1 MVQTCEMLKH
11 HRWSII
17 SERKKEKKICSSF
30 RQWDWQSLY
39 PITALLKRKIYSC
52 ILKSFGSSTTNWA
65 HHAIC
70 FFFTFSICDGLKKN
84 STMIIRAKQTRHSC
98 DQHRPTQN
106 TFAWKPLFHY
116 STTESTFQYL
126 FLFFF
131 FLSSW
136 PLTFTWAES
145 QKDLE
150 LDLSHFSLA
159 SHLCRNNDYS
169 TC

>member
-39 PITALLKRKIYSC
+39 PITALLKRKRYSC
-52 ILKSFGSSTTNWA
+52 ILKS
-65 HHAIC
+65 
-70 FFFTFSICDGLKKN
+70 FFTFSICDGLKKKLN
-84 STMIIRAKQTRHSC
+84 YDHQSKTNKAQLRPAQTHTEHVCMEAAVSLFN
-98 DQHRPTQN
+98 HRVNISVFT
-106 TFAWKPLFHY
+106 Y
-116 STTESTFQYL
+116 
-126 FLFFF
+126 FLF

-145 QKDLE
+145 RKDLE

>member
-1 MVQTCEMLKH
+1 MVQTREMLKH

-30 RQWDWQSLY
+30 RQWRWQSLY
-39 PITALLKRKIYSC
+39 PITALLKRKRYSC

-70 FFFTFSICDGLKKN
+70 FFFYIFHLWWLKKKLN
-84 STMIIRAKQTRHSC
+84 YDHQSKANKAQLRPAQTHTEHVCMEAAVSLFN
-98 DQHRPTQN
+98 HRVN
-106 TFAWKPLFHY
+106 ISVFIY
-116 STTESTFQYL
+116 

-145 QKDLE
+145 RKDLE

-159 SHLCRNNDYS
+159 SHLCRNNS
-169 TC
+169 T

>member
-1 MVQTCEMLKH
+1 MQTCEMLKH

-39 PITALLKRKIYSC
+39 PITALLKRKRYSC
-52 ILKSFGSSTTNWA
+52 ILKS
-65 HHAIC
+65 
-70 FFFTFSICDGLKKN
+70 FFTFSICDGLKKTQLWSSEQN
-84 STMIIRAKQTRHSC
+84 KQGTAATSTDPHRTRLHGSRCFIIQPQS
-98 DQHRPTQN
+98 QH
-106 TFAWKPLFHY
+106 F
-116 STTESTFQYL
+116 SIYL
-126 FLFFF
+126 FSF

-145 QKDLE
+145 RKDLE

-169 TC
+169 TR

>member
-1 MVQTCEMLKH
+1 MQTREMLKH

-126 FLFFF
+126 FIFFF
-131 FLSSW
+131 FFVI
-136 PLTFTWAES
+136 LTFNLHLSWITERPGTGFKPFFFS
-145 QKDLE
+145 ISSMQK
-150 LDLSHFSLA
+150 
-159 SHLCRNNDYS
+159 
-169 TC
+169 